1 MKITMTLVHA
11 VAFDWAALGSFLDFI
26 SWLERKL
33 SSEQGVT
40 KDEPQLSQDKRIIN
54 QKNPIEV

>member
-1 MKITMTLVHA
+1 MGITMTLVHA

-40 KDEPQLSQDKRIIN
+40 KDEPQLSPGWKDH
-54 QKNPIEV
+54 